1 MTSSLASEAR
11 GDGGRG
17 DMIRLEAVSNRKL
30 YIQIAD
36 QIRDQILAGEV
47 KPGEQLPSE
56 RDLAANLGVSRPTVR
71 EALIALEVA
80 GLVEI
85 RVGVGAFVRK
95 LKKSQKGLPEQSRS
109 PIEIMT
115 VRRLLEPEATT
126 LACQNIDV
134 AGKERLQAVIA
145 RMRSEASDGV
155 WSTET
160 DRALHMTIA
169 DYAQNSVLREVLDQL
184 WSMRA
189 EAVDS
194 RFHQH
199 LADIEE
205 VREHILTDHER
216 IVDCI
221 VKADSKGARAA
232 MNEHLDFVSKTMLDS
247 WE

>member
-1 MTSSLASEAR
+1 
-11 GDGGRG
+11 
-17 DMIRLEAVSNRKL
+17 MIRLEAVSNRKL

-85 RVGVGAFVRK
+85 RVGVGAFVRR
-95 LKKSQKGLPEQSRS
+95 LKKTQKGLPEHSRS

-115 VRRLLEPEATT
+115 VRRLLEPEATALT
-126 LACQNIDV
+126 CQKIDV

-145 RMRSEASDGV
+145 RMRLEAREGE

-169 DYAQNSVLREVLDQL
+169 DYADNAVLREILDQL
-184 WSMRA
+184 WSMRS

-199 LADIEE
+199 LADIKE
-205 VREHILTDHER
+205 VREHILSDHER
-216 IVDCI
+216 IVICI
-221 VKADSKGARAA
+221 VDADAEGARAA
-232 MNEHLDFVSKTMLDS
+232 MSEHLDFVSRTMLDS